1 MDPTS
6 TLLRIQVRQY
16 TSWCRLDQARSGPMS
31 SSPRRFGQI
40 QPYLQEK
47 QKATLEPH
55 RFMAFFLLMQGRNVH
70 SPGPPS
76 YSLLYC
82 MYSVLPYR
90 TLLALLHQVGSC
102 PPTSAGRLHP
112 HCICQAC
119 IRRRADAASVLAG
132 VAREWRNLDYMSRDE
147 R

>member
-1 MDPTS
+1 MCTVLAPPR
-6 TLLRIQVRQY
+6 TLSC
-16 TSWCRLDQARSGPMS
+16 TP
-31 SSPRRFGQI
+31 
-40 QPYLQEK
+40 
-47 QKATLEPH
+47 
-55 RFMAFFLLMQGRNVH
+55 
-70 SPGPPS
+70 
-76 YSLLYC
+76 YC

-102 PPTSAGRLHP
+102 PATSAGRLHP